1 MEALVDLH
9 VKHNIVLLNFLID
22 LRQDVFASVVSLY
35 GFTLTCIV
43 LFLRRQADPNSL
55 PMTLAQM
62 VSYEVL
68 LVQLVRWDC
77 TGC

>member
-1 MEALVDLH
+1 MF
-9 VKHNIVLLNFLID
+9 LLQLC
-22 LRQDVFASVVSLY
+22 SLY

-43 LFLRRQADPNSL
+43 LFLHRQADPNSL

-68 LVQLVRWDC
+68 LVLVLLFEFLTHSYTNDF
-77 TGC
+77 G